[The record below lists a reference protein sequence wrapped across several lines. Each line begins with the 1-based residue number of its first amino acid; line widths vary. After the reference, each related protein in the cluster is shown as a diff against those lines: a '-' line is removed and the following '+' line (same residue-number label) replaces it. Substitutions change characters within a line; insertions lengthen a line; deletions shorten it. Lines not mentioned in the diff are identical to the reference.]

1 MRFGNSAEVYMA
13 SRPLNLIIL
22 RNEVE
27 HTWTYVRRA
36 SALKKRAEEVGEVGI
51 GSPPSRLW
59 YAHLRL
65 WGSSRV
71 VVPLYVG
78 RTHAGRPAIHGL
90 SFPIPTAGDNP
101 IALLAGLL
109 RFVGKLV
116 SEAQQAGIPLER
128 AFRLF
133 LRTLVPK
140 EGTSVE
146 VFSLFLSE
154 TDPIWG
160 VIESNAVSAPP
171 PTLQEATPLR
181 HLVAGSSGAREPK
194 QILMEK
200 LAGVL
205 QAPDYGDVDE
215 DEGEDEEEMV
225 SRREEPALSPPAPV
239 AEHDE
244 EEATSQEAS
253 VKDEEKEEEAK
264 ASEVVAEGEVLD
276 ADAPAEPLPFFDDL
290 ARHAKRVRKPP
301 VLPLPHPAIWLAHA
315 GSVVAAWLTAFWP
328 VLYAPLGI
336 RHPVLLLLIPHGLLV
351 RAAMALT
358 LSGAGQATTV
368 VALIWVALIASFFA
382 VVSTAYRAAGYELDP
397 LKGLMAVLR
406 VIASAIAAVQRPRG
420 QQQAQGGAG
429 ASAGSFQ
436 IGGGGGGAGRQ
447 ASDVLVVLAAVAHH
461 IPFLSFL
468 SPVLLGAALSVE
480 AKGAPSL
487 SVLLAASLIARHLAS
502 STLHAVAAAL
512 LAVASPPGIWMIPHE
527 ELGKAWAE
535 MRARL
540 MEALADL
547 RQGRLFRFGRASEG
561 ARSIRVRLVPVRAD
575 PEILE
580 LVREVEASLGLR
592 AALQRYVLALEA
604 ASENPEAPA
613 DSRRIWMEAARAVR
627 EILESGQ
634 PLIIPSAQNCVYTS
648 LIRFYP
654 QPALAEFRP
663 EDVPE
668 VQDGDDGGE
677 REVRGI
683 PFRRPGRRYGF
694 DDDDGEKGKGP
705 TLAEMLKEPKVIA
718 PAVSG
723 ALERMRKRQIV
734 IPGATWDE
742 KAMGLRVG
750 RMRPLGAEQQK
761 ELTRRAGEELRHRV
775 FGREVFVP
783 FAYSAMRGASAGYMP
798 FGLMASP
805 RRSAHMVIAAPT
817 RSGKSVAMAGMLM
830 RLALADLD
838 PKLPFRLSSFFIDG
852 KGETASMLAPMA
864 RHMLL
869 PPMSFDAT
877 NPWPILWAYS
887 AAAAAVVARN
897 AFAAEIQRAAEILRQ
912 EGEEVP
918 ALIQQALQ
926 DPTVFGRIAAILPE
940 AAAWLLVKIDEF
952 WGIQD
957 AMGQLRAI
965 KVEIPGQDKPV
976 QVSAVEILNA
986 CLNRV
991 ILMGASA
998 GVSVI
1003 VATQSPRKEAF
1014 SLSSM
1019 RDNCNVML
1027 GPSVPQ
1033 QLVVSLLSDEMK
1045 QAMATIRTI
1054 YVSGSGGQGSLPTYT
1069 WLLLPRST
1077 AYGALDGDRLITSG
1091 DERGGEKYGGD
1102 LIYPPYTPPE
1112 ALARLPEP
1120 RPYRVSQ
1127 ESLEALLRLARGV
1140 AGREGFPMLSRLASA
1155 PDPARELRE
1164 MLAEMLSWPWEGDPN
1179 ATQRTLSIGQKAIA
1193 DIAAVLHAQIQA

>member
-1 MRFGNSAEVYMA
+1 
-13 SRPLNLIIL
+13 
-22 RNEVE
+22 
-27 HTWTYVRRA
+27 
-36 SALKKRAEEVGEVGI
+36 
-51 GSPPSRLW
+51 
-59 YAHLRL
+59 
-65 WGSSRV
+65 

-90 SFPIPTAGDNP
+90 SFPIPVTDQSGP

-109 RFVGKLV
+109 RFVGRLV

-128 AFRLF
+128 AFRVF
-133 LRTLVPK
+133 LRTIVPK
-140 EGTSVE
+140 EGTSIE

-160 VIESNAVSAPP
+160 VIDSDAVGASP

-181 HLVAGSSGAREPK
+181 RLVAGSPSARELK

-205 QAPDYGDVDE
+205 QAPDYEDADE
-215 DEGEDEEEMV
+215 DEGEDEKEEGMA
-225 SRREEPALSPPAPV
+225 SRLEGPAPSPPPV
-239 AEHDE
+239 AEQEEGEDE
-244 EEATSQEAS
+244 EGGPSRETDAAGGGEESGELASGEEAS
-253 VKDEEKEEEAK
+253 A
-264 ASEVVAEGEVLD
+264 ATG
-276 ADAPAEPLPFFDDL
+276 PAEPLPFFDGL
-290 ARHAKRVRKPP
+290 ARFAKRARKPP
-301 VLPLPHPAIWLAHA
+301 VLPLPHPAVWLAHA
-315 GSVVAAWLTAFWP
+315 GAVAAAWLTSFWP
-328 VLYAPLGI
+328 ALYAPLGV

-351 RAAMALT
+351 RAAVALT
-358 LSGAGQATTV
+358 LSGAGQAATV

-382 VVSTAYRAAGYELDP
+382 VVSAAYRAAGYELDP
-397 LKGLMAVLR
+397 LKGLMVVLR
-406 VIASAIAAVQRPRG
+406 AIASAIAAVRGPRG

-436 IGGGGGGAGRQ
+436 IGGRGGGAEQQ

-461 IPFLSFL
+461 VPFLSFL

-502 STLHAVAAAL
+502 SASHAAAAAL
-512 LAVASPPGIWMIPHE
+512 LAAASPPGIWMIPHE

-547 RQGRLFRFGRASEG
+547 RRGRLFRFGRASEG
-561 ARSIRVRLVPVRAD
+561 GRSIRVRLVPVRAD
-575 PEILE
+575 PAILE
-580 LVREVEASLGLR
+580 LAREVEASLGLR

-604 ASENPEAPA
+604 ASENPDAPA
-613 DSRRIWMEAARAVR
+613 DSRRMWTEAARAAR

-634 PLIIPSAQNCVYTS
+634 PLIVPHIQDCVYTS
-648 LIRFYP
+648 LIRFLP
-654 QPALAEFRP
+654 QPALADFRP

-668 VQDGDDGGE
+668 VQEETDGGE
-677 REVRGI
+677 QQARGI
-683 PFRRPGRRYGF
+683 PFRRPGGRRGYGF
-694 DDDDGEKGKGP
+694 DDDDEERGRGP
-705 TLAEMLKEPKVIA
+705 TLAEMLKEPRVVA
-718 PAVSG
+718 PAVSD
-723 ALERMRKRQIV
+723 ALERMRRRQIV
-734 IPGATWDE
+734 IPGAAWDE

-783 FAYSAMRGASAGYMP
+783 FAYSAMRGAGAGYMP

-805 RRSAHMVIAAPT
+805 RRSAHLVIAAPT

-912 EGEEVP
+912 EGKEIP
-918 ALIQQALQ
+918 PLIRQALQ
-926 DPTVFGRIAAILPE
+926 DPTVFGRMATILPE
-940 AAAWLLVKIDEF
+940 AAAWLFVMIDEF

-965 KVEIPGQDKPV
+965 KVEVPGQDKPV

-998 GVSVI
+998 GVSAG

-1014 SLSSM
+1014 SLPSM

-1045 QAMATIRTI
+1045 QAMAAIRTI
-1054 YVSGSGGQGSLPTYT
+1054 YVSGSGGHGSLPTYT

-1077 AYGALDGDRLITSG
+1077 AYCALDGERLITSG
-1091 DERGGEKYGGD
+1091 DERGGERYGGD

-1120 RPYRVSQ
+1120 RPYRVGR

-1155 PDPARELRE
+1155 QDPERELRAL
-1164 MLAEMLSWPWEGDPN
+1164 LAEMLSWPWEGDPN
-1179 ATQRTLSIGQKAIA
+1179 ATQRALSIGQKAIA

>member
-1 MRFGNSAEVYMA
+1 MA
-13 SRPLNLIIL
+13 SRPLNIIIL
-22 RNEVE
+22 RGNVDR
-27 HTWTYVRRA
+27 TPSYAKRA
-36 SALKKRAEEVGEVGI
+36 GALKKRAEEAGGVGVG
-51 GSPPSRLW
+51 SSPSRLW

-65 WGSSRV
+65 WESARV

-90 SFPIPTAGDNP
+90 SFPIPVTDSNSP

-109 RFVGKLV
+109 RFVGRLV

-128 AFRLF
+128 AFRVF
-133 LRTLVPK
+133 LRTIVPK
-140 EGTSVE
+140 EGTSIE

-154 TDPIWG
+154 TDPVWG
-160 VIESNAVSAPP
+160 VIESNAVSGPP

-181 HLVAGSSGAREPK
+181 HLVAGSSSARELK

-205 QAPDYGDVDE
+205 QAPNYEDVDE
-215 DEGEDEEEMV
+215 DGGWDEKEEEMASRREEPAPSPPPAAGEEGEDEEEG
-225 SRREEPALSPPAPV
+225 SSQETDAAGG
-239 AEHDE
+239 E
-244 EEATSQEAS
+244 EEAGELVSG
-253 VKDEEKEEEAK
+253 EEVSA
-264 ASEVVAEGEVLD
+264 AAGQT
-276 ADAPAEPLPFFDDL
+276 EPLPFFDDL
-290 ARHAKRVRKPP
+290 ARFAKRVQKPP
-301 VLPLPHPAIWLAHA
+301 VLPLPHPAVWLAHA
-315 GSVVAAWLTAFWP
+315 GSVVAAWLTSFWP
-328 VLYAPLGI
+328 ALYAPLGV

-358 LSGAGQATTV
+358 LSGAGQAAIV

-397 LKGLMAVLR
+397 LKGLMVVLR
-406 VIASAIAAVQRPRG
+406 VIASAIAAARGPRG
-420 QQQAQGGAG
+420 QQQAQSGAG

-436 IGGGGGGAGRQ
+436 IGGGGGGVGQQ

-502 STLHAVAAAL
+502 STSHAVAAAL
-512 LAVASPPGIWMIPHE
+512 LAAASPPGIWMIPHE

-540 MEALADL
+540 TEALADL
-547 RQGRLFRFGRASEG
+547 RRGRLFRFGRASEG
-561 ARSIRVRLVPVRAD
+561 GRSIRARLAPVRAD
-575 PEILE
+575 PAILE
-580 LVREVEASLGLR
+580 LAREVEASLGLR
-592 AALQRYVLALEA
+592 TALQRYVLALEA

-613 DSRRIWMEAARAVR
+613 DSRRMWMEAARAAR
-627 EILESGQ
+627 EILGSGQ
-634 PLIIPSAQNCVYTS
+634 PLIIPHIQDCVYTS
-648 LIRFYP
+648 LIRFLP
-654 QPALAEFRP
+654 QPALADFRP

-668 VQDGDDGGE
+668 VQDETDG
-677 REVRGI
+677 REQQIRGI
-683 PFRRPGRRYGF
+683 PFRRPGGRRSYGF
-694 DDDDGEKGKGP
+694 DDDDEERGRGP
-705 TLAEMLKEPKVIA
+705 TLAEMLKEPKVVA

-734 IPGATWDE
+734 IPGAAWDE
-742 KAMGLRVG
+742 RALGLRVG

-783 FAYSAMRGASAGYMP
+783 FAYSAMRGAGAGYMP

-838 PKLPFRLSSFFIDG
+838 PELPFRLSSFFIDG

-877 NPWPILWAYS
+877 NPWPTLWAYS

-897 AFAAEIQRAAEILRQ
+897 AFAAEIQRAAEVLRQ
-912 EGEEVP
+912 EGKEVP
-918 ALIQQALQ
+918 PLIQQALQ
-926 DPTVFGRIAAILPE
+926 DPTVFGRMAAILPE
-940 AAAWLLVKIDEF
+940 AAAWLLVMIDEF

-965 KVEIPGQDKPV
+965 KVEVPGQDKPV

-1045 QAMATIRTI
+1045 QAMAAIRTI
-1054 YVSGSGGQGSLPTYT
+1054 YVSGSGGHGSLPTYT

-1077 AYGALDGDRLITSG
+1077 AYGALDGERLITSG

-1120 RPYRVSQ
+1120 RPYRVGR

-1155 PDPARELRE
+1155 QDPERELRAL
-1164 MLAEMLSWPWEGDPN
+1164 LAEMLSWPWEGDPN
-1179 ATQRTLSIGQKAIA
+1179 AIQRVLSIGQKAIA

>member
-1 MRFGNSAEVYMA
+1 MA
-13 SRPLNLIIL
+13 SHPLNIIIL
-22 RNEVE
+22 QGDVD
-27 HTWTYVRRA
+27 RA
-36 SALKKRAEEVGEVGI
+36 PSYAKRAEALKKRAEEAGGVGV

-65 WGSSRV
+65 WDSARV
-71 VVPLYVG
+71 VIPLYVG

-90 SFPIPTAGDNP
+90 SFPIPGVDNNSP

-109 RFVGKLV
+109 RFVGRLV
-116 SEAQQAGIPLER
+116 SEAQQAGIPPER
-128 AFRLF
+128 AFRVF
-133 LRTLVPK
+133 LRTIVPK
-140 EGTSVE
+140 EGTSID

-154 TDPIWG
+154 TDPIWR
-160 VIESNAVSAPP
+160 VIESNDVSAPP
-171 PTLQEATPLR
+171 PTLQEATSLR
-181 HLVAGSSGAREPK
+181 HLVAGSSSARVLK
-194 QILMEK
+194 QTLMEK
-200 LAGVL
+200 LAGLL
-205 QAPDYGDVDE
+205 QAPDYGDGDE
-215 DEGEDEEEMV
+215 DADWDDEKEETAP
-225 SRREEPALSPPAPV
+225 RREEPAPSPPPA
-239 AEHDE
+239 AEQEEEDE
-244 EEATSQEAS
+244 EEDSSRETDAAGGGEEAGEPVSGEEAS
-253 VKDEEKEEEAK
+253 A
-264 ASEVVAEGEVLD
+264 
-276 ADAPAEPLPFFDDL
+276 ADQTESLPFFDDL
-290 ARHAKRVRKPP
+290 ARFAKRVRKPP
-301 VLPLPHPAIWLAHA
+301 VLPLPHPAVWLAHA
-315 GSVVAAWLTAFWP
+315 GSVVAAWLTSFWP
-328 VLYAPLGI
+328 ILYGPLGI

-358 LSGAGQATTV
+358 LSGAGQAATV

-406 VIASAIAAVQRPRG
+406 AIASAVAAARGPRG

-429 ASAGSFQ
+429 MSVGSFQ
-436 IGGGGGGAGRQ
+436 IGGGGGGSGRQ
-447 ASDVLVVLAAVAHH
+447 ASDVLVVLAAAAHH

-468 SPVLLGAALSVE
+468 SPVLLGAALAVE
-480 AKGAPSL
+480 AKGAPAL
-487 SVLLAASLIARHLAS
+487 SVLLVASLIARHLAS

-512 LAVASPPGIWMIPHE
+512 LAAASPPGIWMIPHE
-527 ELGKAWAE
+527 EFGKAWAE
-535 MRARL
+535 TRARL
-540 MEALADL
+540 MEALAGL
-547 RQGRLFRFGRASEG
+547 RQGRLFRFGRGAEG
-561 ARSIRVRLVPVRAD
+561 VRSIRVRLAPVRVD
-575 PEILE
+575 PAILG
-580 LVREVEASLGLR
+580 LVWEVEASLGLR

-613 DSRRIWMEAARAVR
+613 DSRRAWMEAARAAR

-634 PLIIPSAQNCVYTS
+634 PLIIPDIQDCVYTS
-648 LIRFYP
+648 LIRFRP
-654 QPALAEFRP
+654 QPALADFRP

-668 VQDGDDGGE
+668 VQDGTDGGE
-677 REVRGI
+677 QQIRGI
-683 PFRRPGRRYGF
+683 PFRRPGRRGYGF
-694 DDDDGEKGKGP
+694 DDEDGERGKGP
-705 TLAEMLKEPKVIA
+705 TLAEMLKEPRVVA

-723 ALERMRKRQIV
+723 ALEQMRKRQIV
-734 IPGATWDE
+734 IPGAAWDE
-742 KAMGLRVG
+742 KALGLRVG

-783 FAYSAMRGASAGYMP
+783 FAYSAMRGAGAGYMP

-852 KGETASMLAPMA
+852 KGETASILAPMA

-877 NPWPILWAYS
+877 NPWPTLWAYS

-926 DPTVFGRIAAILPE
+926 DPTVFGRMSVVLPE
-940 AAAWLLVKIDEF
+940 AAAWLLVMIDEF

-1019 RDNCNVML
+1019 RDNCSVML

-1045 QAMATIRTI
+1045 QAMAAIRTI

-1077 AYGALDGDRLITSG
+1077 AYGALDGERLITSG

-1120 RPYRVSQ
+1120 RPYRVGR
-1127 ESLEALLRLARGV
+1127 ESLEALLKLARGV
-1140 AGREGFPMLSRLASA
+1140 AEWEGFPMLSRLASA
-1155 PDPARELRE
+1155 QDPERELRAL
-1164 MLAEMLSWPWEGDPN
+1164 LAEMLSWPWEGDPN
-1179 ATQRTLSIGQKAIA
+1179 ATQRALFIGQKAIA

>member
-1 MRFGNSAEVYMA
+1 MA

-22 RNEVE
+22 RGEPE
-27 HTWTYVRRA
+27 HTQTYARRA
-36 SALKKRAEEVGEVGI
+36 GALKKRAEEAGGVGVGA
-51 GSPPSRLW
+51 PPSRLW

-90 SFPIPTAGDNP
+90 SFPIPAAGDSP

-128 AFRLF
+128 AFRVF
-133 LRTLVPK
+133 LRTIVPK
-140 EGTSVE
+140 EGTSIE

-154 TDPIWG
+154 TDPVWG
-160 VIESNAVSAPP
+160 VIESNAVSGPP

-181 HLVAGSSGAREPK
+181 HLVAGSSSARELK

-200 LAGVL
+200 LDGVL
-205 QAPDYGDVDE
+205 QAPNYGDVDE
-215 DEGEDEEEMV
+215 DEGGDEDEKEEEMMG
-225 SRREEPALSPPAPV
+225 SRREELAPSPPPA
-239 AEHDE
+239 AEQEEEDEEASSQETDAAGGE
-244 EEATSQEAS
+244 EEAGELVSG
-253 VKDEEKEEEAK
+253 EEPSAI
-264 ASEVVAEGEVLD
+264 
-276 ADAPAEPLPFFDDL
+276 ADQAEPLPFFDGL
-290 ARHAKRVRKPP
+290 ARFAKRVQKPP
-301 VLPLPHPAIWLAHA
+301 VLPLPHPAVWLAHA
-315 GSVVAAWLTAFWP
+315 GSVVAAWLTSFWP
-328 VLYAPLGI
+328 ALYAPLGI

-358 LSGAGQATTV
+358 LSGAGQAATV

-406 VIASAIAAVQRPRG
+406 VIASAIAAARGPRG

-429 ASAGSFQ
+429 ASVGSFQ
-436 IGGGGGGAGRQ
+436 IGGGGGGAGQQ

-512 LAVASPPGIWMIPHE
+512 LAAASPPGIWMISHE

-547 RQGRLFRFGRASEG
+547 RQGRLFQFGRASG
-561 ARSIRVRLVPVRAD
+561 RGRSIRVRLVPVKAE

-580 LVREVEASLGLR
+580 LAREVEASLGLR
-592 AALQRYVLALEA
+592 AALQRYVLALEV

-613 DSRRIWMEAARAVR
+613 DSRRMWMEAARAAR

-634 PLIIPSAQNCVYTS
+634 PLIIPDIQDCVYTS
-648 LIRFYP
+648 LIRFLP
-654 QPALAEFRP
+654 QPALVDFRP

-668 VQDGDDGGE
+668 VRDETDGEGQQI
-677 REVRGI
+677 RGI
-683 PFRRPGRRYGF
+683 PFRRPGGRRGYGF
-694 DDDDGEKGKGP
+694 DDDDEERRKGP

-723 ALERMRKRQIV
+723 ALERMRKRQIT

-742 KAMGLRVG
+742 RALGLRVG

-783 FAYSAMRGASAGYMP
+783 FAYSAMRGAGAGYMP

-817 RSGKSVAMAGMLM
+817 RSGKSVAMAGKLM

-838 PKLPFRLSSFFIDG
+838 PELPFRLSSFFIDG

-912 EGEEVP
+912 EGKEIP
-918 ALIQQALQ
+918 PLIQQALQ
-926 DPTVFGRIAAILPE
+926 DPTVFGRMAAILPE
-940 AAAWLLVKIDEF
+940 ATAWLLVMIDEF

-1003 VATQSPRKEAF
+1003 VATQSPRKDAF
-1014 SLSSM
+1014 SLPSM

-1045 QAMATIRTI
+1045 QAMAAIRTI

-1091 DERGGEKYGGD
+1091 DERGGERYGGD

-1120 RPYRVSQ
+1120 RPYRVGR

-1140 AGREGFPMLSRLASA
+1140 EGREGFPMLSRLASA

-1179 ATQRTLSIGQKAIA
+1179 AIQRALSIGQKAIA

>member
-1 MRFGNSAEVYMA
+1 MA
-13 SRPLNLIIL
+13 SRPLSLIIL
-22 RNEVE
+22 SNEVE
-27 HTWTYVRRA
+27 HTQTYVKRA
-36 SALKKRAEEVGEVGI
+36 GALKRRAEEAGGVGVGT
-51 GSPPSRLW
+51 PPSRLW

-65 WGSSRV
+65 WGASRV

-90 SFPIPTAGDNP
+90 SFPIPATNNSGP
-101 IALLAGLL
+101 ITILAGLL
-109 RFVGKLV
+109 RFVGGLV

-128 AFRLF
+128 AFRVF
-133 LRTLVPK
+133 LRTIVPK
-140 EGTSVE
+140 EGTSIE

-154 TDPIWG
+154 ADPVWG
-160 VIESNAVSAPP
+160 MIESNAVGGPP
-171 PTLQEATPLR
+171 PTLQEATPLH
-181 HLVAGSSGAREPK
+181 HLVAGSSSARELK
-194 QILMEK
+194 QVLMEK
-200 LAGVL
+200 LAGAL
-205 QAPDYGDVDE
+205 QAPDYEDVDE
-215 DEGEDEEEMV
+215 DGGWDEEEEETTSRYEKPAPSPSPVAEQEEEEDEEEV
-225 SRREEPALSPPAPV
+225 SSREADAADGEEGAGELASGEEPSAI
-239 AEHDE
+239 
-244 EEATSQEAS
+244 
-253 VKDEEKEEEAK
+253 
-264 ASEVVAEGEVLD
+264 
-276 ADAPAEPLPFFDDL
+276 ADQAGPLPFFDDL
-290 ARHAKRVRKPP
+290 ARFARRVQKPP
-301 VLPLPHPAIWLAHA
+301 VLPLPHPAVWMAHA
-315 GSVVAAWLTAFWP
+315 GSVVAAWLTSFWP
-328 VLYAPLGI
+328 ALYAPLGI

-358 LSGAGQATTV
+358 LSGAGQAAIV
-368 VALIWVALIASFFA
+368 AALIWVALIASFFA
-382 VVSTAYRAAGYELDP
+382 IVSTAYRAAGYELDP
-397 LKGLMAVLR
+397 LKGLMVVLR
-406 VIASAIAAVQRPRG
+406 VIASAIAAARGPRG

-502 STLHAVAAAL
+502 STSHAVAAAL
-512 LAVASPPGIWMIPHE
+512 LAAASPPGIWMIPHE

-540 MEALADL
+540 TEALADL
-547 RQGRLFRFGRASEG
+547 RQGRLFRFGRAREG
-561 ARSIRVRLVPVRAD
+561 ACSIRVRLVPVRAD
-575 PEILE
+575 PAILE

-613 DSRRIWMEAARAVR
+613 DSRRMWMEAARAAR
-627 EILESGQ
+627 EILESGW
-634 PLIIPSAQNCVYTS
+634 PLIIPDIQDCVYTS
-648 LIRFYP
+648 LIRFLP
-654 QPALAEFRP
+654 QPALADFRP

-668 VQDGDDGGE
+668 VQDWTDGE
-677 REVRGI
+677 EQQIRRI
-683 PFRRPGRRYGF
+683 PFRRPGGRRSYGF
-694 DDDDGEKGKGP
+694 DDDDEEGGKGP
-705 TLAEMLKEPKVIA
+705 TLAEMLKEPRVIA

-723 ALERMRKRQIV
+723 ALERMRKRQIA
-734 IPGATWDE
+734 IPGAAWDE
-742 KAMGLRVG
+742 RALGLRVG

-783 FAYSAMRGASAGYMP
+783 FAYSAMRGAGAGYMP

-912 EGEEVP
+912 EGGEVP
-918 ALIQQALQ
+918 PLIQQALQ
-926 DPTVFGRIAAILPE
+926 DPTVFGRMAAVLPE

-965 KVEIPGQDKPV
+965 KVEVPGQDKPV

-1045 QAMATIRTI
+1045 QAMAAIRTI

-1077 AYGALDGDRLITSG
+1077 AYGALDGERLITSG

-1120 RPYRVSQ
+1120 RPYRVGR
-1127 ESLEALLRLARGV
+1127 ESLEALLELARGV

-1155 PDPARELRE
+1155 QDPERELRAL
-1164 MLAEMLSWPWEGDPN
+1164 LAEMLSWPWEGDPN
-1179 ATQRTLSIGQKAIA
+1179 AIQRALSIGQRAIA